1 MSNPQLGYWTCERGG
16 KAEVYQTL
24 KKGRHFYTKCSCCG
38 LNQGTGTARQ
48 QAIFDEVEL
57 FAEVTIARP
66 SGVVDKADP
75 GAVVNDPPKVEHKP
89 RQKPV
94 PKVEPDFDPTLPA
107 DEPVAV
113 EPEPEKKSSGVL
125 LALSVFAA
133 AVGVGV
139 WMG

>member
-16 KAEVYQTL
+16 KADVYQTL

-48 QAIFDEVEL
+48 QAIFDEAE
-57 FAEVTIARP
+57 FFQEVTIARP

-89 RQKPV
+89 KQKPE
-94 PKVEPDFDPTLPA
+94 PKAAPDFDPTLPV
-107 DEPVAV
+107 DEPVQV
-113 EPEPEKKSSGVL
+113 IDEPKKGFARFLPGVIL
-125 LALSVFAA
+125 LVAA
-133 AVGVGV
+133 GVGA